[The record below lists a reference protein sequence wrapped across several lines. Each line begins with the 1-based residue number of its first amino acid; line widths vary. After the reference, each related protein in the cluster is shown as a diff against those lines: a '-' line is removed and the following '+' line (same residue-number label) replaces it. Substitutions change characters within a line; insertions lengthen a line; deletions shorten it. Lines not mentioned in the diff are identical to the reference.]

1 MTKMEL
7 NDYTMA
13 ANTSQFAHT
22 MLPDMTADELARQ
35 QFVKS
40 FKLHIATRIA
50 PGNKDVYNAKVVP
63 EYKKNHG
70 RSPANRH
77 EVRKE
82 MQKQDYYQMWSALL
96 RSSQELMWKSCQ
108 LPVERQLPELIKVAQ
123 ASGSNYSTLEL
134 DPDLEIPAYHR
145 AVDIHCQP
153 GGYHTEVARN
163 DVAAGAIYDRAV
175 YLYAMG
181 RMGPFNDDIGAST
194 VAYLQHMKP
203 DLRPKRILD
212 LGCTVGHSTIP
223 YVEAYPDAEIH
234 AIDVA
239 APVLRYAQARAESL
253 RKPIYF
259 SQQNAEST
267 NFEGGYF
274 DLIVSHI
281 LIHETSSKAFRNI
294 MNECQRLLAPG
305 GWVIHSETPPY
316 KDMDP
321 YDAFM
326 LDWDTYNNNELFWG
340 ASHEIDP
347 MAVAEEFGFKE
358 ESVFEAMAPS
368 AFEAA
373 DADRTHVFQGGDF
386 GGGGTWYLY
395 GMQK

>member
-1 MTKMEL
+1 MEL

-22 MLPDMTADELARQ
+22 MLPDMMADELARQ

-50 PGNKDVYNAKVVP
+50 PGNKDVYNARVVP

-123 ASGSNYSTLEL
+123 TSGSKYSTLEL

-153 GGYHTEVARN
+153 GGYHTEVAQN

-175 YLYAMG
+175 YLA
-181 RMGPFNDDIGAST
+181 
-194 VAYLQHMKP
+194 H
-203 DLRPKRILD
+203 
-212 LGCTVGHSTIP
+212 
-223 YVEAYPDAEIH
+223 H
-234 AIDVA
+234 A
-239 APVLRYAQARAESL
+239 Q
-253 RKPIYF
+253 
-259 SQQNAEST
+259 
-267 NFEGGYF
+267 
-274 DLIVSHI
+274 
-281 LIHETSSKAFRNI
+281 
-294 MNECQRLLAPG
+294 
-305 GWVIHSETPPY
+305 
-316 KDMDP
+316 
-321 YDAFM
+321 
-326 LDWDTYNNNELFWG
+326 
-340 ASHEIDP
+340 
-347 MAVAEEFGFKE
+347 
-358 ESVFEAMAPS
+358 
-368 AFEAA
+368 
-373 DADRTHVFQGGDF
+373 
-386 GGGGTWYLY
+386 
-395 GMQK
+395 